1 MGDDGA
7 VFFFCDCDGAAPRLR
22 TREIERPAIN
32 TRALIRERDRER
44 EREREKARAPVWR
57 QEKE

>member
-7 VFFFCDCDGAAPRLR
+7 VFFFCDCNGAAPRSR
-22 TREIERPAIN
+22 PREIERPAIN
-32 TRALIRERDRER
+32 TRELIRERSR